1 MGCVSPDEEG
11 IFRMSYQ
18 PPGPY
23 PGYPQYPGGAAM
35 PVSRPPLP
43 TTVLRAH
50 YCILAGAALTVIGAG
65 ITVAES
71 GTIKQS
77 MQQAMANSGST
88 TIGNTVGNAVIVVA
102 CVLAAIEVGLWIWMA
117 FATKAG
123 RNWARILST
132 VFFGLEATGQLIG
145 GASYFATSSS
155 NGTTSSATYS
165 GSSTAAG
172 EVVGWL
178 TFGVGLAAIILF
190 WNKASGPYFKPQ
202 TFYPAPYG
210 YPGGPVPYTYP
221 VMPGQ
226 PMPPQDPAAQQPTDP
241 WATPPGN

>member
-35 PVSRPPLP
+35 PATRPPLP

-50 YCILAGAALTVIGAG
+50 YCILAGAALTVVGAG

-88 TIGNTVGNAVIVVA
+88 PV
-102 CVLAAIEVGLWIWMA
+102 
-117 FATKAG
+117 
-123 RNWARILST
+123 
-132 VFFGLEATGQLIG
+132 
-145 GASYFATSSS
+145 
-155 NGTTSSATYS
+155 GTTIRHPP
-165 GSSTAAG
+165 
-172 EVVGWL
+172 
-178 TFGVGLAAIILF
+178 IILP
-190 WNKASGPYFKPQ
+190 SSP
-202 TFYPAPYG
+202 
-210 YPGGPVPYTYP
+210 
-221 VMPGQ
+221 
-226 PMPPQDPAAQQPTDP
+226 
-241 WATPPGN
+241 